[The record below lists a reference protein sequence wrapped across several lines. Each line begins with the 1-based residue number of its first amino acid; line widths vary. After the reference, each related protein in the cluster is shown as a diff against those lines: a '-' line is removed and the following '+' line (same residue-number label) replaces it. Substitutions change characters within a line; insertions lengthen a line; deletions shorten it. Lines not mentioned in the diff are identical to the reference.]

1 MCACVGGTAHIA
13 HGAIPGPIYT
23 ARGSSQGLPGTIPW
37 CSRWW
42 RAGSSQASRPSAT
55 PRKNLITK
63 ALGVEP
69 EVEGDYHLCGS
80 AAGGYPAALQ
90 RRPVRRGA
98 GWGLEQILG
107 HTPVFITPRKL
118 IEQALQAGSQDNVTA
133 LVIGVEP
140 TEE

>member
-1 MCACVGGTAHIA
+1 MVQQMVESGQLTR
-13 HGAIPGPIYT
+13 P
-23 ARGSSQGLPGTIPW
+23 
-37 CSRWW
+37 
-42 RAGSSQASRPSAT
+42 QAERH

-69 EVEGDYHLCGS
+69 EVEGDYTFAAVQQGDILLLCSDGLS
-80 AAGGYPAALQ
+80 
-90 RRPVRRGA
+90 GA
-98 GWGLEQILG
+98 VPDGELEQILG
-107 HTPVFITPRKL
+107 HTPFFITPRKL